1 MIFNNNDLHQIRLM
15 TRINIDLPL
24 VSYVSHERDIRG
36 IRGSLPDYPNLEA
49 RWNDG
54 LGTTPR

>member
-1 MIFNNNDLHQIRLM
+1 M

-24 VSYVSHERDIRG
+24 VSYVSHERDIRGIRG